1 MQGPHASRVVALL
14 FEQPPVQSSAAIL
27 QLAAEHLRGEVAADD
42 PDEGEIGIVFHPG
55 HRVELEDAVTT
66 AATALVGPDDA
77 ERERWAAFV
86 PHSRR
91 CRDAAGRLR
100 TCTTQIVL
108 TEMFSTSLP
117 RAERHELFVRVVETL
132 TAKLAPTLVVAQ
144 ATQEILDPVRLAGE
158 PGMLLANARLFRVG
172 DSDHDKV
179 MDTVGLAVLGLPDL
193 QVRFTGLD
201 PGDMAA
207 FLYDV
212 ADYLYEHGDVIA
224 DGHTIEG
231 IRPATAWRCRHATSS
246 VGPRRPVIDIDP
258 GRPYAVGGRG

>member
-1 MQGPHASRVVALL
+1 VALL
-14 FEQPPVQSSAAIL
+14 FEQPPVQSNAAIL
-27 QLAAEHLRGEVAADD
+27 QLATEHLDGEVAADE
-42 PDEGEIGIVFHPG
+42 PEEGEIGIVFHPR
-55 HRVELEDAVTT
+55 HRVELLDVVTT
-66 AATALVGPDDA
+66 AATALVGPDAA
-77 ERERWAAFV
+77 ERDRWAAFV

-108 TEMFSTSLP
+108 TERFSSGLP

-132 TAKLAPTLVVAQ
+132 TAKLAPSLVVSVP
-144 ATQEILDPVRLAGE
+144 TQEILDPVRLAGE
-158 PGMLLANARLFRVG
+158 PGMLLANARLFRAG
-172 DSDHDKV
+172 DSDHDLV

-201 PGDMAA
+201 PADVAA

-258 GRPYAVGGRG
+258 GRPHAVGGRR

>member
-1 MQGPHASRVVALL
+1 MEGPHSPRLVALL
-14 FEQPPVQSSAAIL
+14 FERPPVQSSAAIL
-27 QLAAEHLRGEVAADD
+27 QLAVEHLDGEVAV
-42 PDEGEIGIVFHPG
+42 DEPEDGEIGIVFHPG
-55 HRVELEDAVTT
+55 HRVELDDVVTT
-66 AATALVGPDDA
+66 AATALVGPDTA

-100 TCTTQIVL
+100 TCATQIVL
-108 TEMFSTSLP
+108 NELFSSGLP
-117 RAERHELFVRVVETL
+117 RGERHELFVRVVETL
-132 TAKLAPTLVVAQ
+132 TAKLAPSLVVSVP
-144 ATQEILDPVRLAGE
+144 TQEILDPVRLAGE
-158 PGMLLANARLFRVG
+158 PGMLLANTRLFRAG
-172 DSDHDKV
+172 DSDRDLV

-212 ADYLYEHGDVIA
+212 ADYLFEHGDVIA

-258 GRPYAVGGRG
+258 GRPHSVGGRA

>member
-1 MQGPHASRVVALL
+1 MEGTHSPRLVALL
-14 FEQPPVQSSAAIL
+14 FEHAPVQSRAAIL
-27 QLAAEHLRGEVAADD
+27 QLAVENLDGEVAADPPED
-42 PDEGEIGIVFHPG
+42 DEIGIVFHPA
-55 HRVELEDAVTT
+55 HRVELLDVVTT
-66 AATALVGPDDA
+66 AATALGGPDA
-77 ERERWAAFV
+77 AQRERWAAFV

-108 TEMFSTSLP
+108 TELFSRALP

-132 TAKLAPTLVVAQ
+132 TAKLAPTLVVSAP
-144 ATQEILDPVRLAGE
+144 TQEILDPVRLAGE
-158 PGMLLANARLFRVG
+158 PGMLLANTRLFRVG
-172 DSDHDKV
+172 DSDRDLV

-212 ADYLYEHGDVIA
+212 ADYLYEHGDVIE

-258 GRPYAVGGRG
+258 GRPYAVGNRG